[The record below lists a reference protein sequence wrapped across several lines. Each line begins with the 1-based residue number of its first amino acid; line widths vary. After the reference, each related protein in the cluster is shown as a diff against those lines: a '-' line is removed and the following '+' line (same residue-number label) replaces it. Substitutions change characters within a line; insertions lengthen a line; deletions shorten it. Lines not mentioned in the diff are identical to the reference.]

1 MKLQGSVNE
10 LSFEK
15 LITDIESNEKLK
27 YLLEKIKTIEI
38 QQDLVSTYSEIVS
51 WDEIKLLAE
60 WANILASSS
69 KIDSRMN
76 AFHIAS
82 SLPYITHSKGINIS
96 CIIALRKLGNFPAI
110 KLIEGK
116 AEIEEYKS
124 FLGAIGS
131 LEEYVFESLNSE
143 TFFEK
148 EYLLTNFQKQVFDFI
163 KESKGVSVS
172 APTSSGKSFIFS
184 KILLGLIYSEK
195 GTTAIYIVPTRA
207 LIRQVMNDFIDS
219 INELNL
225 KEIHIGCTSEFED
238 LIKYPNKSNILV
250 LTQERLFQ
258 LCIKKDVNKLKTKV
272 IVVDEAHNI
281 ESDARGV
288 LLEEALKYAQF
299 IWPSARILFSSPL
312 ISNPAKLLDIFNFK
326 DSASAS
332 DVETF
337 PLVRQNVIKVS
348 RRGDELVI
356 GTDFN
361 NRYVEVLRIPFD
373 YKGNSKVIL
382 LSKVASVLWNNQSS
396 IIYASEPMLSTDII
410 RELTSSGQFP
420 ILNDER
426 LNEFSDF
433 IEEYICDNYELA
445 DFIRRGLAFH
455 FSALPASIR
464 AGIED
469 LFKVGALKII
479 SCTSTL
485 LEGLNM
491 PAKNIFM
498 YKPEKGKNKAIDKL
512 NFWNLAGRAG
522 RMGSDLVGNI
532 ICIEVEDWAED
543 PLGGSKLKSITS
555 ASEKRL
561 VGEPEKIRDYII
573 DRGKPSGIDDYNEQ
587 LTSMIIRE
595 RIDGKR
601 LIDSEYANDKNKSIL
616 GEIDYITEEII
627 TDFNAPLEVIT
638 LCPGVLPDR
647 INDLWNFFM
656 SNRENIDIMMP
667 LHPRDEGKNRFKQ
680 IVTNINLFLMN
691 GNIQSQKHIDKIV
704 MVGYRWMIG
713 VPLSKIIF
721 YQKTSVEKEPRKIT
735 KYVHD
740 QIDFLNDSIRYKMVK
755 YTQAYTHILKAF
767 LNSIEKRVEADKV
780 INISSYL
787 EYGACDIPALVF
799 MSLGLSR
806 EASIKLA
813 DVIPYKTIF
822 TTQYCHNWLKEKDV
836 DSLEMPNYLK
846 KQIKAIQTIL

>member
-1 MKLQGSVNE
+1 M
-10 LSFEK
+10 SFEE
-15 LITDIESNEKLK
+15 LITEIESNEKLG
-27 YLLEKIKTIEI
+27 YLLEKIKKIEV
-38 QQDLVSTYSEIVS
+38 QQELVYSYSEIVS
-51 WDEIKLLAE
+51 WDEVKLLAE

-69 KIDSRMN
+69 KIESKMN
-76 AFHIAS
+76 AFYIAS
-82 SLPYITHSKGINIS
+82 SLPYITHSIGINIS
-96 CIIALRKLGNFPAI
+96 CIITLRKLGNFPAI
-110 KLIEGK
+110 KLLEGK
-116 AEIEEYKS
+116 AGLKEYKS
-124 FLGAIGS
+124 LLGAIGS
-131 LEEYVFESLNSE
+131 LEEYVLESLNSE
-143 TFFEK
+143 TFFDK
-148 EYLLTNFQKQVFDFI
+148 EYLLTNFQKKVFDFI

-184 KILLGLIYSEK
+184 KILLSSIYSEK

-258 LCIKKDVNKLKTKV
+258 LCIKIGVNKLKIKV

-299 IWPSARILFSSPL
+299 IWPSAQMLFSSPL
-312 ISNPAKLLDIFNFK
+312 ISNPEKLLDIFYLKNGAF
-326 DSASAS
+326 

-337 PLVRQNVIKVS
+337 PLVRQNVLKVN

-356 GTDFN
+356 STDFN
-361 NRYVEVLRIPFD
+361 NGYVEVVSIPFA
-373 YKGNSKVIL
+373 YKGGSKVVL
-382 LSKVASVLWNNQSS
+382 LAKVASVLWNNQSS
-396 IIYASEPMLSTDII
+396 IIYGSEPMLSTDII
-410 RELTSSGQFP
+410 RELISSGQFP
-420 ILNDER
+420 RLNDER

-455 FSALPASIR
+455 FSALPATIR
-464 AGIED
+464 AGIEE

-485 LEGLNM
+485 IEGLNM

-522 RMGSDLVGNI
+522 RMGSDVVGNI
-532 ICIEVEDWAED
+532 ICIEVDDWAEN
-543 PLGGSKLKSITS
+543 PLSGSKLKSITT
-555 ASEKRL
+555 ATEKRI
-561 VGEPEKIRDYII
+561 VGEPNKIRDYII

-595 RIDGKR
+595 RINGNK

-616 GEIDYITEEII
+616 SEIDDIAEEII
-627 TDFNAPLEVIT
+627 TDFKAPLEVIT
-638 LCPGVLPDR
+638 LCPGILPDR
-647 INDLWNFFM
+647 INDLWTFFM
-656 SNRENIDIMMP
+656 NNREHIDILMP
-667 LHPRDEGKNRFKQ
+667 LYPRDEGKNRFKQ

-691 GNIQSQKHIDKIV
+691 GKKPSQKYIDKIV
-704 MVGYRWMIG
+704 LVGYKWMIG
-713 VPLSKIIF
+713 VSLSRIIF
-721 YQKTSVEKEPRKIT
+721 YQKTIIEKEPREIT
-735 KYVHD
+735 KHVQE

-767 LNSIEKRVEADKV
+767 LNSIEKKVEADKV
-780 INISSYL
+780 INISSFL
-787 EYGACDIPALVF
+787 EYGACDTPALVF
-799 MSLGLSR
+799 MSIGLPR

-813 DVIPYKTIF
+813 DIIPYKRICTNE
-822 TTQYCHNWLKEKDV
+822 YCYNWLKEKDV
-836 DSLEMPNYLK
+836 DSLEMSNYLK
-846 KQIKAIQTIL
+846 KQIKVIQAVL